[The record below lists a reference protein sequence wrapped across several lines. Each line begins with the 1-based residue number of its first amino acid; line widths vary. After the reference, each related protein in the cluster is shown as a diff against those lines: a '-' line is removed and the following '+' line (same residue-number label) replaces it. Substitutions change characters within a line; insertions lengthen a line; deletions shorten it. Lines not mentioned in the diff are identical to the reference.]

1 MQRSQSE
8 AGFSL
13 VELMVAMGV
22 MIALT
27 AVVMTYMADSIRIST
42 ATNEMTEAQQ
52 NLRTAQD
59 FIARDLVAVG
69 DGMEDIKFPRLTKA
83 FLNSY
88 LTKAPAA
95 DTNTTLGVLGIVTSD
110 DQVPAGTTVPL
121 PGTANSITLMTA
133 SDRLTVMRMDPD
145 FNNGATISLA
155 PGSVTSS
162 GQTVTL
168 PVGTNMSQFA
178 VNDIYFFTSGAG
190 SAFGA
195 VTAVNTGTRVLSF
208 TTGDRYGMNQ
218 STASSPINV
227 VVGGGTKAASMLRM
241 FVTSYFV
248 DSTGL
253 LMRRVIG
260 VRGGV
265 GLNDTVVAEH
275 VVNLQFRYFLD
286 QTDASGNVVAP
297 VTKLATETDQG
308 DLRQVE
314 VTVTTETTHA
324 LAKGTKPQISM
335 TGSMSVRGMQFN
347 QHLQPNN

>member
-1 MQRSQSE
+1 MQRSQGE

-22 MIALT
+22 MVAVT
-27 AVVMTYMADSIRIST
+27 AAVMTYMNDSIRLS
-42 ATNEMTEAQQ
+42 AVTNEMTEAQQ

-95 DTNTTLGVLGIVTSD
+95 DTNSTLGVLGIVTSD
-110 DQVPAGTTVPL
+110 DQVPAGATVPV
-121 PGTANSITLMTA
+121 PSTGGTITLMPA

-145 FNNGATISLA
+145 FNLGATISLSA
-155 PGSVTSS
+155 GSVTSN
-162 GQTVTL
+162 GQTVAL
-168 PVGTNMSQFA
+168 PSGTNMAQFA
-178 VNDIYFFTSGAG
+178 VGDIYFFTSGVG

-208 TTGDRYGMNQ
+208 AAGDRYGMNQ
-218 STASSPINV
+218 SAASSPINV
-227 VVGGGTKAASMLRM
+227 VVGGGTKAASMMRM
-241 FVTSYFV
+241 FVTTYFV

-260 VRGGV
+260 VGGGA

-286 QTDASGNVVAP
+286 QTDAGGNVVAP
-297 VTKLATETDQG
+297 VTKLATETEQG

-314 VTVTTETTHA
+314 VTVTTETAHA
-324 LAKGTKPQISM
+324 LQKGSKPQISM